1 MICFALSPGN
11 EKVFLNKFHTLP
23 KFQLFETR
31 KLLIFYLFIFPLSNA
46 AQGTSF
52 SEEKMLSFL
61 LVEEITSINLIHLV
75 LRAVCNSVGTARK
88 YRNYAVFRTN
98 L

>member
-31 KLLIFYLFIFPLSNA
+31 KLLIFYLFISSLSNA
-46 AQGTSF
+46 AQGTSL
-52 SEEKMLSFL
+52 SEEQMLAFPL
-61 LVEEITSINLIHLV
+61 GKEITFVNLIQSALHPS
-75 LRAVCNSVGTARK
+75 CNSIGT
-88 YRNYAVFRTN
+88 V
-98 L
+98 

>member
-1 MICFALSPGN
+1 MFCLVTWQRKG
-11 EKVFLNKFHTLP
+11 FLNKFHTLP

-31 KLLIFYLFIFPLSNA
+31 KLLIFYIFIFPLSNA

-52 SEEKMLSFL
+52 SEEQMLSFL
-61 LVEEITSINLIHLV
+61 LVEEITFINLIHLV